1 MAKFI
6 RCSLLCLSGMLLH
19 LNHVSTKFHFSTTY
33 NYDLTAKLPCS
44 SMTFINFIC
53 SRLDF
58 SEEIK
63 IPFLIFFPA
72 DRWQDK
78 SKTAKYFSGQVS
90 HSHCTL
96 QCWWRAGCSSFT
108 QETFLCVRYD
118 ERRHNKNPWHKR
130 YCLVECVLL

>member
-6 RCSLLCLSGMLLH
+6 WCSLLWFIRNVAAFESRTYQVSFFNH
-19 LNHVSTKFHFSTTY
+19 L
-33 NYDLTAKLPCS
+33 YDLTAKWPCS
-44 SMTFINFIC
+44 SMTFINFVC
-53 SRLDF
+53 PWLDF
-58 SEEIK
+58 NEEIK
-63 IPFLIFFPA
+63 ILFLIFFPA

-78 SKTAKYFSGQVS
+78 SKTAKYISGQVS